1 MQCDILQWDTHHDFP
16 WLLIIVAG
24 LSGVI
29 VWVIY
34 TGRIWTNRFN
44 PFQPIERSDDPFS
57 FWTNVALLVF
67 FDGLFLVI
75 LWRHVSAC
83 LSS

>member
-16 WLLIIVAG
+16 WLLIIVAV
-24 LSGVI
+24 LSAVI
-29 VWVIY
+29 GRVIY
-34 TGRIWTNRFN
+34 TGRVLDWKFF
-44 PFQPIERSDDPFS
+44 PYPMIERSADPVS
-57 FWTNVALLVF
+57 FWTRVAILMII
-67 FDGLFLVI
+67 DGLFLGI